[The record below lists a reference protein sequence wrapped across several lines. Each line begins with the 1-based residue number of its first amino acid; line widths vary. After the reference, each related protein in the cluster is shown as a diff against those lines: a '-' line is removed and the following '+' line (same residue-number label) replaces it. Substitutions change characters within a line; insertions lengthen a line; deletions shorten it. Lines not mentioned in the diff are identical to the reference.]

1 MRVTASVAVA
11 VMAGAALLSGCIATT
26 GHVADTAAQIQ
37 AQVGAQISQ
46 MRRDVD
52 DSGAIVQQQAARIDA
67 VEQTAQ
73 NAFAIANSAQL
84 AADMAQRTADQLGNT
99 LENANRRLVYEMVID
114 ENVAGFG
121 ISQSA
126 LPDEVRAYLDQ
137 FVADLR
143 ALPIASFVEIEGHT
157 DATGTAANN
166 ARLGMARADSAR
178 RYLHEAHQL
187 PLHKMGI
194 ISYGEDQPVAPN
206 NTSEGRARN
215 RRVVLRVLA

>member
-1 MRVTASVAVA
+1 MRVTATLAVA
-11 VMAGAALLSGCIATT
+11 GGAALFSGCLATT
-26 GHVADTAAQIQ
+26 GLVEDTAAQIQ
-37 AQVGAQISQ
+37 AQVGAQISEV
-46 MRRDVD
+46 RRDLD
-52 DSGAIVQQQAARIDA
+52 DSEAIVQQQGARIDA
-67 VEQTAQ
+67 VEQTAR
-73 NAFAIANSAQL
+73 NAFAAASSAEM
-84 AADMAQRTADQLGNT
+84 AAEMAQRSADQLGNT

-121 ISQSA
+121 ISQSV

-157 DATGTAANN
+157 DATGSPSNN
-166 ARLGMARADSAR
+166 ARLGMQRADNAR

-206 NTSEGRARN
+206 DTATGRAQN

>member
-1 MRVTASVAVA
+1 MRVTATLAVA
-11 VMAGAALLSGCIATT
+11 GGAALFSGCLATT
-26 GHVADTAAQIQ
+26 GLVEDTAAQIQ
-37 AQVGAQISQ
+37 AQVGAQISEV
-46 MRRDVD
+46 RRDLD
-52 DSGAIVQQQAARIDA
+52 DSEAIVQQQGARIDA
-67 VEQTAQ
+67 VEQTAR
-73 NAFAIANSAQL
+73 NAFAAASSAEM
-84 AADMAQRTADQLGNT
+84 AAEMAQRSADQLGNT

-121 ISQSA
+121 ISQSV
-126 LPDEVRAYLDQ
+126 LPDEVRVYLDQ

-157 DATGTAANN
+157 DATGSPSNN
-166 ARLGMARADSAR
+166 ARLGMQRADNAR

-206 NTSEGRARN
+206 DTAAGRAQN

>member
-11 VMAGAALLSGCIATT
+11 GGAALFSGCLATT
-26 GHVADTAAQIQ
+26 GLVEDTAAQLQ
-37 AQVGAQISQ
+37 AQVGAHISE

-52 DSGAIVQQQAARIDA
+52 DSEAIVQQQAARIDA

-73 NAFAIANSAQL
+73 NAFAVASSAEM
-84 AADMAQRTADQLGNT
+84 AAEMAQRTADQLGNT
-99 LENANRRLVYEMVID
+99 LESANRRLMYEMVID

-121 ISQSA
+121 ISQSV

-137 FVADLR
+137 FVADLLT
-143 ALPIASFVEIEGHT
+143 LPIASHVEIEGHT
-157 DATGTAANN
+157 DATGSAANN
-166 ARLGMARADSAR
+166 SRLGMERANNAR

-187 PLHKMGI
+187 PLHKISI

-206 NTSEGRARN
+206 DTAEGRAQN

>member
-1 MRVTASVAVA
+1 MRVTATVAMVL
-11 VMAGAALLSGCIATT
+11 GATLLGGCIATT
-26 GHVADTAAQIQ
+26 GFVEDTAAQLQ
-37 AQVGAQISQ
+37 AQVGAQISE

-52 DSGAIVQQQAARIDA
+52 DSEAIVQQQAARIDA

-73 NAFAIANSAQL
+73 NAFVSANTAQM
-84 AADMAQRTADQLGNT
+84 AAEMAQRSADQLGNT
-99 LENANRRLVYEMVID
+99 IENANRRLVYEMVID

-121 ISQSA
+121 ISQSV

-143 ALPIASFVEIEGHT
+143 TLPIASHVEIEGHT
-157 DATGTAANN
+157 DATGSPANN
-166 ARLGMARADSAR
+166 SRLGMERANNTR

-187 PLHKMGI
+187 PLHKISI

-206 NTSEGRARN
+206 DTAEGRAQN

>member
-1 MRVTASVAVA
+1 MRVTATLAVA
-11 VMAGAALLSGCIATT
+11 GGAALFSGCLATT
-26 GHVADTAAQIQ
+26 GLVEDTAAQIQ
-37 AQVGAQISQ
+37 AQVGAQISEV
-46 MRRDVD
+46 RRDLD
-52 DSGAIVQQQAARIDA
+52 DSEAIVQQQGARIDA
-67 VEQTAQ
+67 VEQTAM
-73 NAFAIANSAQL
+73 NAFAAASAAEM
-84 AADMAQRTADQLGNT
+84 AAEMAQRSADQLGNT

-121 ISQSA
+121 ISQSV

-157 DATGTAANN
+157 DATGSPSNN
-166 ARLGMARADSAR
+166 ARLGMQRADNAR

-206 NTSEGRARN
+206 DTAAGRAQN

>member
-1 MRVTASVAVA
+1 MRVTATLAMVLS
-11 VMAGAALLSGCIATT
+11 AALFGGCIATT
-26 GHVADTAAQIQ
+26 GFVEDTAAQLQ
-37 AQVGAQISQ
+37 AQVGAQISEV
-46 MRRDVD
+46 RGELD
-52 DSGAIVQQQAARIDA
+52 DSYAIVQQQAERIDV
-67 VEQTAQ
+67 VEQIAQ
-73 NAFAIANSAQL
+73 NAFASANSAQM
-84 AADMAQRTADQLGNT
+84 AAEMAQRSADQLGNT
-99 LENANRRLVYEMVID
+99 IENANRRLVYEMVID

-121 ISQSA
+121 ISQSV

-157 DATGTAANN
+157 DSTGSAGNN
-166 ARLGMARADSAR
+166 ARLGMQRADNAR

-206 NTSEGRARN
+206 DTAGGRAQN

>member
-1 MRVTASVAVA
+1 MRPMASAA
-11 VMAGAALLSGCIATT
+11 AIAGAALLSGCLATT
-26 GHVADTAAQIQ
+26 GYVDDATAQIQ
-37 AQVGAQISQ
+37 AQVGAQVSQ
-46 MRRDVD
+46 MRRDLD
-52 DSGAIVQQQAARIDA
+52 DSEAIVQQQAARIDV

-73 NAFAIANSAQL
+73 NAFASANSAQM
-84 AADMAQRTADQLGNT
+84 AAEMAQRTADQLGNT
-99 LENANRRLVYEMVID
+99 LENTNRRLVYEMVID
-114 ENVAGFG
+114 ENVAGFAV
-121 ISQSA
+121 SQSA
-126 LPDEVRAYLDQ
+126 LPDEVRAYLDR

>member
-1 MRVTASVAVA
+1 MRVTATVAMVLS
-11 VMAGAALLSGCIATT
+11 AALLGGCIATT
-26 GHVADTAAQIQ
+26 GFVEDTAAQLQ
-37 AQVGAQISQ
+37 AQVGAQISEV
-46 MRRDVD
+46 RGELD
-52 DSGAIVQQQAARIDA
+52 DSYAIVQQQAERIDV

-73 NAFAIANSAQL
+73 NAFASANSAQM
-84 AADMAQRTADQLGNT
+84 AAEMAQRSADQLGNT
-99 LENANRRLVYEMVID
+99 MESANRRLVYEMVID

-121 ISQSA
+121 ISQSV

-143 ALPIASFVEIEGHT
+143 SLPIASFVEIEGHT
-157 DATGTAANN
+157 DSTGSAANN
-166 ARLGMARADSAR
+166 ARLGMQRADNAR

-206 NTSEGRARN
+206 DTAGGRAQN

>member
-1 MRVTASVAVA
+1 MRPMASAA
-11 VMAGAALLSGCIATT
+11 AIAGAALLSGCLATT
-26 GHVADTAAQIQ
+26 GYVDDATAQIQ
-37 AQVGAQISQ
+37 AQVGAQVSQ
-46 MRRDVD
+46 MRRDLD
-52 DSGAIVQQQAARIDA
+52 DSEAIVQQQGARIDA
-67 VEQTAQ
+67 VEQTAR
-73 NAFAIANSAQL
+73 NAFAAASSAEM
-84 AADMAQRTADQLGNT
+84 AAEMAQRTADQLGNT

-121 ISQSA
+121 ISQST

-157 DATGTAANN
+157 DATGSPSNN
-166 ARLGMARADSAR
+166 ARLGMQRADNAR

-206 NTSEGRARN
+206 NTAAGRAQN

>member
-1 MRVTASVAVA
+1 MRVMASVAVA
-11 VMAGAALLSGCIATT
+11 GGAALFSGCLATT
-26 GHVADTAAQIQ
+26 GLVEDTAAQIQ
-37 AQVGAQISQ
+37 AQVGAQISEV
-46 MRRDVD
+46 RRDLD
-52 DSGAIVQQQAARIDA
+52 DSEAIVQQQGARIDA
-67 VEQTAQ
+67 VEQTAR
-73 NAFAIANSAQL
+73 NAFAVASSAET
-84 AADMAQRTADQLGNT
+84 AAEMARRTADQLGNT

-157 DATGTAANN
+157 DATGSAVNN
-166 ARLGMARADSAR
+166 ARLAMQRADNAR

-206 NTSEGRARN
+206 DTPEGRAQN

>member
-1 MRVTASVAVA
+1 MRPMASAA
-11 VMAGAALLSGCIATT
+11 AIAGAALLSGCLATT
-26 GHVADTAAQIQ
+26 GYVDDATAQIQ
-37 AQVGAQISQ
+37 AQVGAQVSQ
-46 MRRDVD
+46 MRRDLD
-52 DSGAIVQQQAARIDA
+52 DSEAIVQQQAARIDV

-73 NAFAIANSAQL
+73 NAFASANSAQM
-84 AADMAQRTADQLGNT
+84 AAEMAQRTADQLGNT
-99 LENANRRLVYEMVID
+99 LENTNRRLVYEMVID
-114 ENVAGFG
+114 ENVAGFAV
-121 ISQSA
+121 SQSA
-126 LPDEVRAYLDQ
+126 LPDEVRAYLDR

-206 NTSEGRARN
+206 ETAAGRAQN

>member
-1 MRVTASVAVA
+1 MRVTATVAMVL
-11 VMAGAALLSGCIATT
+11 GAALLGGCIATT
-26 GHVADTAAQIQ
+26 GFVEDTAAQIQ
-37 AQVGAQISQ
+37 AQVGAQISEV
-46 MRRDVD
+46 RGELD
-52 DSGAIVQQQAARIDA
+52 DSYAIVQQQAERIDA

-73 NAFAIANSAQL
+73 NAFVSANSAQM
-84 AADMAQRTADQLGNT
+84 AAEMAQRTADQLGNT
-99 LENANRRLVYEMVID
+99 MESSNRRLVYEMVID
-114 ENVAGFG
+114 EGVAGFG

-157 DATGTAANN
+157 DSTGSTVNN
-166 ARLGMARADSAR
+166 ARLGMQRADNAR

-206 NTSEGRARN
+206 NTADGRAQN

>member
-1 MRVTASVAVA
+1 MRPMASAA
-11 VMAGAALLSGCIATT
+11 AIAGAALLSGCLATT
-26 GHVADTAAQIQ
+26 GYVDDATAQIQ
-37 AQVGAQISQ
+37 AQVGAQVSQ
-46 MRRDVD
+46 MRRDLD
-52 DSGAIVQQQAARIDA
+52 DSEAIVQQQAARIDV

-73 NAFAIANSAQL
+73 NAFASANSAQM
-84 AADMAQRTADQLGNT
+84 AAEMAQRTADQLGNT
-99 LENANRRLVYEMVID
+99 LENTNRRLVYEMVID
-114 ENVAGFG
+114 ENVAGFAV
-121 ISQSA
+121 SQSA
-126 LPDEVRAYLDQ
+126 LPDEVRAYLDR

-157 DATGTAANN
+157 DATGTAADN

>member
-1 MRVTASVAVA
+1 
-11 VMAGAALLSGCIATT
+11 
-26 GHVADTAAQIQ
+26 
-37 AQVGAQISQ
+37 
-46 MRRDVD
+46 
-52 DSGAIVQQQAARIDA
+52 
-67 VEQTAQ
+67 
-73 NAFAIANSAQL
+73 
-84 AADMAQRTADQLGNT
+84 
-99 LENANRRLVYEMVID
+99 MVID

-121 ISQSA
+121 ISQA
-126 LPDEVRAYLDQ
+126 TLPDEVRAYLDQ

-157 DATGTAANN
+157 DASGAPENN

-206 NTSEGRARN
+206 DTAEGRARN

>member
-1 MRVTASVAVA
+1 MRVTATVAMVL
-11 VMAGAALLSGCIATT
+11 GAALLGGCIATT
-26 GHVADTAAQIQ
+26 GFVEDTAAQLQ
-37 AQVGAQISQ
+37 AQVGAQISEV
-46 MRRDVD
+46 RGELD
-52 DSGAIVQQQAARIDA
+52 DSYAIVQQQAERIDA

-73 NAFAIANSAQL
+73 NAFVTANSAQMS
-84 AADMAQRTADQLGNT
+84 AEMAQRSADQLGNT
-99 LENANRRLVYEMVID
+99 IESANRRLVYEMVID
-114 ENVAGFG
+114 EGVAGFG
-121 ISQSA
+121 ISQSV

-157 DATGTAANN
+157 DSTGSAANN
-166 ARLGMARADSAR
+166 ARLGMQRADNAR

-206 NTSEGRARN
+206 DNAAGRAQN

>member
-1 MRVTASVAVA
+1 MRVTATLAMVLS
-11 VMAGAALLSGCIATT
+11 AALFGGCIATT
-26 GHVADTAAQIQ
+26 GFVEDTAAQLQ
-37 AQVGAQISQ
+37 AQVGAQISEV
-46 MRRDVD
+46 RGELD
-52 DSGAIVQQQAARIDA
+52 DSYAIVQQQAARIDV

-73 NAFAIANSAQL
+73 NAFASANSAQM
-84 AADMAQRTADQLGNT
+84 AAEMAQRSADQLGNT
-99 LENANRRLVYEMVID
+99 IENANRRLVYEMVID

-121 ISQSA
+121 ISQSV
-126 LPDEVRAYLDQ
+126 LPDEVRAYLDR

-157 DATGTAANN
+157 DSTGSAANN
-166 ARLGMARADSAR
+166 ARLGMQRADNAR

-206 NTSEGRARN
+206 DTAGGRAQN

>member
-1 MRVTASVAVA
+1 MRVTATVAMVL
-11 VMAGAALLSGCIATT
+11 GAALLGGCIATT
-26 GHVADTAAQIQ
+26 GYVEDTAAQLQ
-37 AQVGAQISQ
+37 AQVGAQISEV
-46 MRRDVD
+46 RGELD
-52 DSGAIVQQQAARIDA
+52 DSYAIVQQQAERIDA

-73 NAFAIANSAQL
+73 NAFLTANSAQMT
-84 AADMAQRTADQLGNT
+84 AEMAQRTADQMGNT
-99 LENANRRLVYEMVID
+99 IENANRRLVYEMVID
-114 ENVAGFG
+114 ENVAGFA

-157 DATGTAANN
+157 DSSGSAVNN
-166 ARLGMARADSAR
+166 ARLGMQRADSAR

-206 NTSEGRARN
+206 NTTAGRAQN

>member
-11 VMAGAALLSGCIATT
+11 TSAALLGGCAST
-26 GHVADTAAQIQ
+26 GLVEETAAQLQ
-37 AQVGAQISQ
+37 AQVNAQISEV
-46 MRRDVD
+46 RRDVD
-52 DSGAIVQQQAARIDA
+52 DAEAIVQQQSARIDA
-67 VEQTAQ
+67 VEQAAQ
-73 NAFAIANSAQL
+73 NAFTVANSAAM
-84 AADMAQRTADQLGNT
+84 AAEMAQRTADQLGNT
-99 LENANRRLVYEMVID
+99 IENSNRRLVYEMVID
-114 ENVAGFG
+114 ENVAGFA

-143 ALPIASFVEIEGHT
+143 SLPIASFVEIEGHT
-157 DATGTAANN
+157 DATGSPQNN
-166 ARLGMARADSAR
+166 MRLGMSRADSAR

-206 NTSEGRARN
+206 ETAEGRAQN

>member
-1 MRVTASVAVA
+1 MRPMASAA
-11 VMAGAALLSGCIATT
+11 AIAGAALLSGCLATT
-26 GHVADTAAQIQ
+26 GYVDDANAQIQ
-37 AQVGAQISQ
+37 AQVGAQVSQ
-46 MRRDVD
+46 MRRDLD
-52 DSGAIVQQQAARIDA
+52 DSEAIVQQQAARIDV

-73 NAFAIANSAQL
+73 NAFAVASSAEMT
-84 AADMAQRTADQLGNT
+84 AEMAQRTADQLGNT
-99 LENANRRLVYEMVID
+99 LESANRRLVYEMVID

-121 ISQSA
+121 ISQST
-126 LPDEVRAYLDQ
+126 LPDDVRAYLDQ

-143 ALPIASFVEIEGHT
+143 SLPIASFVEIEGHT
-157 DATGTAANN
+157 DATGSPANN
-166 ARLGMARADSAR
+166 ARLGMQRADSAR

-206 NTSEGRARN
+206 DTAAGRAQN

>member
-1 MRVTASVAVA
+1 MRVTASLAV
-11 VMAGAALLSGCIATT
+11 VTSAALLGGCATT
-26 GHVADTAAQIQ
+26 GFVEETAAQLQ
-37 AQVGAQISQ
+37 AQVGAQISEV
-46 MRRDVD
+46 RRDLD
-52 DSGAIVQQQAARIDA
+52 DSEAIVQQQAARIQA
-67 VEQTAQ
+67 AEQTAQ
-73 NAFAIANSAQL
+73 NAFAVANSAQM

-99 LENANRRLVYEMVID
+99 IESSSRRLVYEMVID

-121 ISQSA
+121 ISQST

-157 DATGTAANN
+157 DAAGSPMNN
-166 ARLGMARADSAR
+166 ARLGMERADNAR

-206 NTSEGRARN
+206 DTPEGRAQN